1 MELKIERLLD
11 NIGKKIVNT
20 LQKNARI
27 SFSDLGRNVGLSTP
41 AATERV
47 RKLED
52 AGVISGYHAAVD
64 TAKVGFPV
72 SAFIHLT
79 TPVQHYPKV
88 TSFMQNQDEVLECHH
103 ISGEESFIIKVVVPS
118 VEYLELLVEKLSPF
132 GQTKTSIVLS
142 SSFVKRGI
150 PIGDV

>member
-1 MELKIERLLD
+1 MELQIERLLD

-27 SFSDLGRNVGLSTP
+27 SFSDLGRKVGLSTP

-52 AGVISGYHAAVD
+52 AGVILGYHAVVD

-88 TSFMQNQDEVLECHH
+88 TSFMEDQDEALECHH

-118 VEYLELLVEKLSPF
+118 VEHLESLVGKLSPF

-142 SSFVKRGI
+142 SSFVKQGI
-150 PIGDV
+150 PIGDM

>member
-11 NIGKKIVNT
+11 TIGKKILNT
-20 LQKNARI
+20 LQRNARI
-27 SFSDLGRNVGLSTP
+27 SFSDLGRKVGLSTP

-52 AGVISGYHAAVD
+52 AGVLLGYHAVVD

-79 TPVQHYPKV
+79 TAVQHYPEA
-88 TSFMQNQDEVLECHH
+88 TSFMKNQDEVLECHH

-118 VEYLELLVEKLSPF
+118 VEHLVSLVEKLSPF

-150 PIGDV
+150 QIGDM

>member
-1 MELKIERLLD
+1 MELKLERLLD

-27 SFSDLGRNVGLSTP
+27 SYSDLGRKVGLSTP
-41 AATERV
+41 ATTERV

-52 AGVISGYHAAVD
+52 AGVILGCHAVLDA
-64 TAKVGFPV
+64 AKVGFPV
-72 SAFIHLT
+72 TAFIQLT
-79 TPVQHYPKV
+79 TSVQYYSKV
-88 TSFMQNQDEVLECHH
+88 TSIMKNLNEVLECHH
-103 ISGEESFIIKVVVPS
+103 ISGEESFIIKAVVPS
-118 VEYLELLVEKLSPF
+118 VKHLESLVEKLNPY

-150 PIGDV
+150 EIS